1 MSSNKKQLLLFL
13 IGIFLVI
20 VTYVIYPRLS
30 TEKIAQQTTETETG
44 DDISDTIFEDV
55 QYDGF
60 DANGNRFEIISK
72 TAEIKSEDTDITYM
86 KIVTSYFYLKDGRI
100 VKVSSKLAV
109 YNKKTNDIFFSEQVE
124 IDDGES
130 QLYCNNLDVITS
142 HNTIK
147 AYNNVRFNENTNLM
161 TADKIEI
168 DLDQK
173 ISKISMMNGDDQIK
187 IKLTK

>member
-1 MSSNKKQLLLFL
+1 
-13 IGIFLVI
+13 
-20 VTYVIYPRLS
+20 
-30 TEKIAQQTTETETG
+30 
-44 DDISDTIFEDV
+44 
-55 QYDGF
+55 
-60 DANGNRFEIISK
+60 
-72 TAEIKSEDTDITYM
+72 M
-86 KIVTSYFYLKDGRI
+86 KIVTAYFYLKDGRI

-109 YNKKTNDIFFSEQVE
+109 YNKETNDIFFSEQVE

-173 ISKISMMNGDDQIK
+173 ISKISMYGDEQIK
-187 IKLTK
+187 IKLIK

>member
-20 VTYVIYPRLS
+20 VTYVIYPRLT

-60 DANGNRFEIISK
+60 DANGNRFEISSK
-72 TAEIKSEDTDITYM
+72 TAEIKSEDADITYM

-173 ISKISMMNGDDQIK
+173 ISKISMYGDEQIK